1 MMKSLSVWILI
12 GMILGAAVGA
22 CLHPVLSESNAQMV
36 VSQYLSIF
44 TEIFLRAIKMIIAP
58 LIFCGLVSGIAN
70 MQDPK
75 AIGRMGL
82 RSLAWFFTASVI
94 SLVIGIMACNFLNLG
109 GEMAAHLPDASESLG
124 INVAPFNLKAFI
136 TNIVPQS
143 VISAMAS
150 NDILQIVVFAML
162 FGIATAAVGGP
173 LKTRVLELTDAI
185 FDIMLKLT
193 GYIMWLAPLGV
204 GAALCSIITVRG
216 LGVLVTYGKLLGGY
230 YLALI
235 LLGLLLI
242 GAGRIIL
249 GTRIYVLLR
258 LIRDPLLIGFST
270 SSSEATFPKTI
281 EQLQRFGVP
290 RRVSGFVLPLGYSFN
305 LDGAMLYQSFAVIF
319 IAQAFHIEMTFAQ
332 QVGVLLVMLLTS
344 KGMAGVPRASLV
356 VVAASLPS
364 LGLPASGLLL
374 LLAIDP
380 FFDMGRT
387 VINVLGNCIA
397 TASVSK
403 WEGQS
408 DVLVIPPEQPMESL
422 NGGRAESSY
431 NL

>member
-1 MMKSLSVWILI
+1 MMKNLSVWILI

-70 MQDPK
+70 MQDTK

-94 SLVIGIMACNFLNLG
+94 SLLIGIMACNFLDLG
-109 GEMAAHLPDASESLG
+109 GEMAAHLPGTGETLG

-249 GTRIYVLLR
+249 GPV
-258 LIRDPLLIGFST
+258 ST
-270 SSSEATFPKTI
+270 C
-281 EQLQRFGVP
+281 
-290 RRVSGFVLPLGYSFN
+290 Y
-305 LDGAMLYQSFAVIF
+305 
-319 IAQAFHIEMTFAQ
+319 
-332 QVGVLLVMLLTS
+332 
-344 KGMAGVPRASLV
+344 
-356 VVAASLPS
+356 
-364 LGLPASGLLL
+364 
-374 LLAIDP
+374 
-380 FFDMGRT
+380 
-387 VINVLGNCIA
+387 
-397 TASVSK
+397 
-403 WEGQS
+403 
-408 DVLVIPPEQPMESL
+408 
-422 NGGRAESSY
+422 
-431 NL
+431 

>member
-1 MMKSLSVWILI
+1 MKKNLSLWILL
-12 GMILGAAVGA
+12 GMILGAVSGAV
-22 CLHPVLSESNAQMV
+22 LHPLLSEATAQLV
-36 VSQYLSIF
+36 VTQYLAIF
-44 TEIFLRAIKMIIAP
+44 TDIFLRAIKMIIAP
-58 LIFCGLVSGIAN
+58 LVFCGLVSGIAN
-70 MQDPK
+70 MSDPQ

-82 RSLAWFFTASVI
+82 RSLAWFFCASVI
-94 SLVIGIMACNFLNLG
+94 SLLIGILACNALDVG
-109 GEMAAHLPDASESLG
+109 GEMAAHLPAATESSG
-124 INVAPFNLKAFI
+124 INVAPFNLKTFI

-143 VISAMAS
+143 VVSAMAS
-150 NDILQIVVFAML
+150 NDILQIVLFAVL
-162 FGIATAAVGGP
+162 FGFATASVGGA
-173 LKTRVLELTDAI
+173 LKARVVEMTDAI

-204 GAALCSIITVRG
+204 GAALCSIITTRG
-216 LGVLVTYGKLLGGY
+216 LGVLGTYGKLLGGY

-242 GAGRIIL
+242 GAGWVIL
-249 GTRIYVLLR
+249 GPRIFRLLA

-305 LDGAMLYQSFAVIF
+305 LDGAMLYQAFAVIF
-319 IAQAFHIEMTFAQ
+319 IAQAFHVDMSFSQ

-374 LLAIDP
+374 LLGIDP

-387 VINVLGNCIA
+387 AINVLGNSIA

-403 WEGQS
+403 WEGHDESEALQPL
-408 DVLVIPPEQPMESL
+408 DVVTPS
-422 NGGRAESSY
+422 
-431 NL
+431 

>member
-1 MMKSLSVWILI
+1 MKNLSVWIVI
-12 GMILGAAVGA
+12 GMLLGAAIGGF
-22 CLHPVLSESNAQMV
+22 LHPVLSESTAQVV
-36 VSQYLSIF
+36 VSQYLSIL
-44 TEIFLRAIKMIIAP
+44 TDLFLRAIKMIIAP
-58 LIFCGLVSGIAN
+58 LVFCGLVSGVAN
-70 MQDPK
+70 LQDTH

-82 RSLAWFFTASVI
+82 RALAWFLCASFI
-94 SLVIGIMACNFLNLG
+94 SLLIGILACNLLDLG
-109 GEMAAHLPDASESLG
+109 GEMASHLPVAAESSG
-124 INVAPFNLKAFI
+124 INVAPFNLKSFI

-150 NDILQIVVFAML
+150 NDILQIVLFALL

-173 LKTRVLELTDAI
+173 LKVRVLELTDAV

-204 GAALCSIITVRG
+204 GAALCSIVTTRG
-216 LGVLVTYGKLLGGY
+216 LGVLATYGKLLGGY
-230 YLALI
+230 YFALFLLA
-235 LLGLLLI
+235 LLLI
-242 GAGRIIL
+242 GAGRVVL
-249 GTRIYVLLR
+249 GPRVFHLLR

-281 EQLQRFGVP
+281 EQLQHFGVS

-305 LDGAMLYQSFAVIF
+305 LDGAMLYQAFAVIF
-319 IAQAFHIEMTFAQ
+319 IAQAFHIDMTFTQ

-374 LLAIDP
+374 LLGIDP

-387 VINVLGNCIA
+387 AINVLGNSIA
-397 TASVSK
+397 TASVAK
-403 WEGQS
+403 WEGDRGADTEPVPS
-408 DVLVIPPEQPMESL
+408 PV
-422 NGGRAESSY
+422 GRPVGAPIEPFS
-431 NL
+431 NA

>member
-1 MMKSLSVWILI
+1 
-12 GMILGAAVGA
+12 
-22 CLHPVLSESNAQMV
+22 LHPVLSESTAQTL
-36 VSQYLSIF
+36 VSHYLSIL

-70 MQDPK
+70 MHDPK
-75 AIGRMGL
+75 AIGRMGV
-82 RSLAWFFTASVI
+82 RSLAWFLIASMI
-94 SLVIGIMACNFLNLG
+94 SLLIGIVACNALDLG
-109 GEMAAHLPDASESLG
+109 GEMASHLPSAIESSG
-124 INVAPFNLKAFI
+124 INVAPFNLKTFI

-143 VISAMAS
+143 VISAMAN

-162 FGIATAAVGGP
+162 FGVATAAAGGAI
-173 LKTRVLELTDAI
+173 KTRVLELTDAI
-185 FDIMLKLT
+185 FEIMLKLT

-204 GAALCSIITVRG
+204 GAALCSIITTRG

-230 YLALI
+230 YLALMV
-235 LLGLLLI
+235 LGLLLI
-242 GAGRIIL
+242 GAGRLIL
-249 GTRIYVLLR
+249 GTRIYALLR

-281 EQLQRFGVP
+281 EQLERFGVP
-290 RRVSGFVLPLGYSFN
+290 RRISGFVLPLGYSFN

-319 IAQAFHIEMTFAQ
+319 IAQAFHIDMTFAQ
-332 QVGVLLVMLLTS
+332 QAGVLLVMMLTS

-374 LLAIDP
+374 LLGIDP

-403 WEGQS
+403 WEERS
-408 DVLVIPPEQPMESL
+408 DALVIPPAQPIAPL
-422 NGGRAESSY
+422 GGQAESSC
-431 NL
+431 NS

>member
-1 MMKSLSVWILI
+1 MKKNLSLWILL
-12 GMILGAAVGA
+12 GMILGAVSGAV
-22 CLHPVLSESNAQMV
+22 LHPLLSEATAQLV
-36 VSQYLSIF
+36 VTQYLAIF
-44 TEIFLRAIKMIIAP
+44 TDIFLRAIKMIIAP
-58 LIFCGLVSGIAN
+58 LVFCGLVSGIAN
-70 MQDPK
+70 MSDPQ

-82 RSLAWFFTASVI
+82 RSLTWFFCASVI
-94 SLVIGIMACNFLNLG
+94 SLLIGILACNALDVG
-109 GEMAAHLPDASESLG
+109 GEMAAHLPAANESSG
-124 INVAPFNLKAFI
+124 INVAPFNLKTFI

-143 VISAMAS
+143 VVSAMAS
-150 NDILQIVVFAML
+150 NDILQIVLFAVL
-162 FGIATAAVGGP
+162 FGFATASVGGA
-173 LKTRVLELTDAI
+173 LKARVVEMTDAI

-204 GAALCSIITVRG
+204 GAALCSIITTRG
-216 LGVLVTYGKLLGGY
+216 LGVLGTYGKLLGGY

-242 GAGRIIL
+242 GAGWVIL
-249 GTRIYVLLR
+249 GPRIFRLLA

-305 LDGAMLYQSFAVIF
+305 LDGAMLYQAFAVIF
-319 IAQAFHIEMTFAQ
+319 IAQAFHVDMSFSQ

-374 LLAIDP
+374 LLGIDP

-387 VINVLGNCIA
+387 AINVLGNSIA

-403 WEGQS
+403 WEGHDESEALQPL
-408 DVLVIPPEQPMESL
+408 DVVTPS
-422 NGGRAESSY
+422 
-431 NL
+431 